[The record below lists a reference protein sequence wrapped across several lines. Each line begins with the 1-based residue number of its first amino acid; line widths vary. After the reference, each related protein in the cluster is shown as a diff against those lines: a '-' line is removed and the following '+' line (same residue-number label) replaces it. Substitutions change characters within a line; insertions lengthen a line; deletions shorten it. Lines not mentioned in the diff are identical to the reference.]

1 MIGLYFGGQW
11 FQTTFGNQYGNIEL
25 DAVLEE
31 GHEWSA
37 EATSNPVE
45 EGAPVNDHVIE
56 QSDKLTIRGFV
67 SDTPITL
74 SQSVSGTVNSGN
86 VGNRTQ
92 AVFDLLHQ
100 LIKAKE
106 VVTVYTKHTVYDD
119 MMLTNIHIPRAPGQ
133 GEAIEFT
140 AEFIHIRKVATRMVN
155 VPRGISAKD
164 SAKANDSL
172 SRKTQ
177 PQKNGGK
184 KQPETKFN
192 TATRNQSTASR
203 VVEFFSGKQV
213 STGSNAYTVKPYNP
227 G

>member
-11 FQTTFGNQYGNIEL
+11 FQTAFGNQYGNIEL
-25 DAVLEE
+25 DAALDEN
-31 GHEWSA
+31 HEWSA

-45 EGAPVNDHVIE
+45 VGAPVTDHVID
-56 QSDKLTIRGFV
+56 QSDKLKIRGFV
-67 SDTPITL
+67 TDTPLTL
-74 SQSVSGTVNSGN
+74 SQSVSGLVNSGN

-100 LIKAKE
+100 LIKLKE
-106 VVTVYTKHTVYDD
+106 PMTVYTKHRIYDD
-119 MMLTNIHIPRAPGQ
+119 MVMTNVTIPRSAGV
-133 GEAIEFT
+133 GEAIEFS
-140 AEFIHIRKVATRMVN
+140 AEFVHVRKVATQMVD
-155 VPRGISAKD
+155 VPPGINPKD
-164 SAKANDSL
+164 SAKANESL

-177 PQKNGGK
+177 PQKDGGK

-192 TATRNQSTASR
+192 TVTRNQSTASR
-203 VVEFFSGKQV
+203 VGEFFSGKQA